1 MISGWW
7 WSRCARITLNI
18 EDAGD
23 LAHMRTRRA
32 YRYMAGA
39 DGRGGTGR
47 SWRDRPASRR
57 SVRLRG
63 MAPRSLVVKVTAGK
77 DDPERCSQAFTVA
90 ATAVA
95 SGLTVSLWLTGDA
108 AWLALPDRA
117 SEIALPYAAPLE
129 DLLASVLA
137 GGTVT
142 LCTQCASRRN
152 ITADDT
158 LDGVRIAGASTFL
171 AEIMTD
177 DAQALVY

>member
-1 MISGWW
+1 
-7 WSRCARITLNI
+7 
-18 EDAGD
+18 
-23 LAHMRTRRA
+23 
-32 YRYMAGA
+32 
-39 DGRGGTGR
+39 
-47 SWRDRPASRR
+47 
-57 SVRLRG
+57 
-63 MAPRSLVVKVTAGK
+63 MAPRPLVVKVTAGK